1 MFPLQNPAP
10 VTRQRVAD
18 QIVEDLRTRILDGSL
33 PDGSKLPAERELAAH
48 YDVSAPT
55 VREAIRVLTAMGLI
69 RMRNGARATVTA
81 QGGSLL
87 ALSISSV
94 VQFEKMQVRDVLGLL
109 GALNAYAAELA
120 AQHATDAELAEF
132 KTTAARTLEAGDT
145 PRMIADLKAFFDQLA
160 EMSHNPLLTALC
172 RCITEI
178 QLGLTAKVAGSGR
191 DGAGGDGSGRAG
203 SGQDGSGSPGSGQ
216 DGSGRDGFGAVAA
229 SVAETRIEIADALAD
244 RDAIRA
250 VSLVRE
256 YHRRVVDRVQSLPR
270 AKELAESDPG
280 LRQVLAGWL
289 NENVRLAGAVE
300 PRQR

>member
-1 MFPLQNPAP
+1 MFPLQDPAP

-132 KTTAARTLEAGDT
+132 KVTAARTLETGDT

-178 QLGLTAKVAGSGR
+178 QLGLAAKVAGSGR
-191 DGAGGDGSGRAG
+191 DGSGGPGSGRDG
-203 SGQDGSGSPGSGQ
+203 SGQDGSA
-216 DGSGRDGFGAVAA
+216 RDGFGAVAA
-229 SVAETRIEIADALAD
+229 SVAETRVEIADALAD

-289 NENVRLAGAVE
+289 NENVRLAGAAE

>member
-1 MFPLQNPAP
+1 MFPLQDPAP

-132 KTTAARTLEAGDT
+132 KATAARTLQTGDT

-160 EMSHNPLLTALC
+160 DMSHNPLLTALC

-191 DGAGGDGSGRAG
+191 DGLSGNGSGGDGSG
-203 SGQDGSGSPGSGQ
+203 QDGAGR

-229 SVAETRIEIADALAD
+229 SVAETRVEIADALAD

-280 LRQVLAGWL
+280 LRQALAGWL
-289 NENVRLAGAVE
+289 NENVRLAGAGE

>member
-1 MFPLQNPAP
+1 MFPLQDPAP

-132 KTTAARTLEAGDT
+132 KATAARTLQTGDT

-160 EMSHNPLLTALC
+160 DMSHNPLLTALC

-191 DGAGGDGSGRAG
+191 DGLSGNGSGGDGSG
-203 SGQDGSGSPGSGQ
+203 QDGAGR

-229 SVAETRIEIADALAD
+229 SVAETRVEIADALAD

-280 LRQVLAGWL
+280 LRQALAGWL
-289 NENVRLAGAVE
+289 NENVRLAGAE